1 MVTPGTRTVEFVFDV
16 ACVNSYL
23 MFTRWTRVAR
33 RFRAGG
39 GEVETALLPYRFEPG
54 IDPAGEPLVETH
66 RRLLGEEAALAV
78 QATADFGAAEGMR
91 VDFTRV
97 VSTNTFEAHRRIA
110 WAVEQ
115 GRGEAMTER
124 LYRAYFTDGVN
135 VADPAVLARLT
146 REAGVE
152 PGTSGPEELRREL
165 ERVRGLGFDRESVP
179 AFRFGGGLVLT
190 GRRTEDEL
198 LAALTG

>member
-1 MVTPGTRTVEFVFDV
+1 MTPAARTVEFVFDV

-23 MFTRWTRVAR
+23 MFTRWTRAVR

-39 GEVETALLPYRFEPG
+39 GEVETALLPYQFEPG

-66 RRLLGEEAALAV
+66 RRLLGEEAARAV

-152 PGTSGPEELRREL
+152 PGTSGPEEVRREL

-179 AFRFGGGLVLT
+179 AFRFGGGPVLT